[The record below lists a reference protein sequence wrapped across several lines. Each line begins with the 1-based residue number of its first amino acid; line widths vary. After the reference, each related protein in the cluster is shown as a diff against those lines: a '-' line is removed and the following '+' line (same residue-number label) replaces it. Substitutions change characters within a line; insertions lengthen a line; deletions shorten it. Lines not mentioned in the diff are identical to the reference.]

1 MLSMKLLRSSLR
13 IIAVMGIL
21 LFPFSSEII
30 NAQAEQN
37 ISIDDLRQ
45 IDVDEV
51 NDEQIQAIQHS
62 HNFQP

>member
-1 MLSMKLLRSSLR
+1 
-13 IIAVMGIL
+13 MGIL